1 MATRPKPSRA
11 VAAQPKGGDLAVA
24 EAVPDFMK
32 KYAGQ
37 GTEKLGV
44 ADMEVPRI
52 KLLQGTSQEVEDFE
66 NAKPGLFWHN
76 MANIPLGK
84 EVTIIP
90 VYIDMRAILW
100 RPRDDGGGI
109 LARADDNIHWS
120 PPNATFKVN
129 ISKKGTPPKYV
140 SWTTKPTVAASG
152 LLDWGS
158 FNPEDAASQPAAT
171 KMYNMVV
178 LLPDFPDAPPAVV
191 TLQRAAIK
199 PARKFMGKLKMARAP
214 SYGMLFSMES
224 LVDTNNGGE
233 KFQQYNFVPK
243 GFLADEVM
251 FAQSQDLYEAFS
263 KIGLKI
269 ADLEGAQDEGGGGD
283 AAEEPDDTKSAK
295 Y

>member
-1 MATRPKPSRA
+1 MASRPSQSKA
-11 VAAQPKGGDLAVA
+11 VAPTPRGGAVA
-24 EAVPDFMK
+24 VSDTVPEHMK
-32 KYAGQ
+32 QFAGQ

-52 KLLQGTSQEVEDFE
+52 KLLQGTSQEVEDHE
-66 NAKPGLFWHN
+66 AAKPGLFWHS
-76 MANIPLGK
+76 MANVSLGK
-84 EVTIIP
+84 EVEIIP

-109 LARADDNIHWS
+109 LARSDDFIHWS
-120 PPNATFKVN
+120 PPNARFKVN
-129 ISKKGTPPKYV
+129 IARKSTPANYV
-140 SWTTKPTVAASG
+140 EWVTKPTVAASG

-158 FNPEDAASQPAAT
+158 FDPKDPASQPAAT

-178 LLPDFPDAPPAVV
+178 MCPAFPELPPAVV

-214 SYGMLFSMES
+214 SYGMVFSMES
-224 LVDTNNGGE
+224 LVDINTNGE

-243 GFLADEVM
+243 GFLQNAEM
-251 FAQSQDLYEAFS
+251 FEQAKDLYEAF
-263 KIGLKI
+263 KRVGLKV
-269 ADLEGAQDEGGGGD
+269 ADMEGLQDEGGAGTGD
-283 AAEEPDDTKSAK
+283 ADEEDTKDAK